1 MPRNVRGRKAFHFD
15 LDEDRLKEVYPSDSP
30 TAYKSAWSK
39 IRAFMESHGFEHT
52 QYSGYESSDRMTPD
66 RAFAVVAS
74 LNEAFPWFEK
84 CAQAATITEVGR
96 MHDALGF
103 LRQERQEQT
112 PSEGRPNG
120 AVSLSDETRDM
131 RDASDE
137 LGGDGLEPPD
147 RNVDR

>member
-1 MPRNVRGRKAFHFD
+1 
-15 LDEDRLKEVYPSDSP
+15 
-30 TAYKSAWSK
+30 
-39 IRAFMESHGFEHT
+39 
-52 QYSGYESSDRMTPD
+52 
-66 RAFAVVAS
+66 
-74 LNEAFPWFEK
+74 
-84 CAQAATITEVGR
+84 